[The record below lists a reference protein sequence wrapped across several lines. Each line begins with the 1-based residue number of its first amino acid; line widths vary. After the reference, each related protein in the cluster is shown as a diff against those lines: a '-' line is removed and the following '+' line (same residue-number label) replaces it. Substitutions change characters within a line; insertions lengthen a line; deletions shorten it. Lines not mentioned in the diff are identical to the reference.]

1 MVELPRGDRTG
12 AWVVQVMQ
20 SVEGMI
26 LAAAIRL
33 DLTAFIEQ
41 REPKTLREDHHLYS
55 PVAVTHSGS
64 TDVLIHLAERS
75 IEQAT

>member
-1 MVELPRGDRTG
+1 
-12 AWVVQVMQ
+12 MQ

-41 REPKTLREDHHLYS
+41 REPEPLREDHHLYS
-55 PVAVTHSGS
+55 PVAVTHGEFCQR
-64 TDVLIHLAERS
+64 TTPRCH
-75 IEQAT
+75 Q